1 MLHHQATILHNLD
14 ARLRKRLG
22 NDIVTDARLKPNGSW
37 HLGQNLFDVTVDILG
52 AAEDVHQIDITGN
65 LRQAT
70 IDSLAEDFY
79 NFGKVNRHGDDVAS
93 RRH

>member
-14 ARLRKRLG
+14 ARFGQRLRCG
-22 NDIVTDARLKPNGSW
+22 VVSNARLKPNRSW

-52 AAEDVHQIDITGN
+52 AAKDIHQINITGN

-70 IDSLAEDFY
+70 TDSAYRGFL
-79 NFGKVNRHGDDVAS
+79 
-93 RRH
+93 